1 VQSSGAHDCVPGTE
15 QLPVP
20 EQKAAGWKLVAVLQ
34 NAPWHI
40 VVLGAFWQAP
50 AVQSPVFPQ
59 GGEAAQRP
67 RGSAVPLV
75 TFVQV
80 PLPERLQT
88 WQVPQ
93 AEAVQ
98 QTPSVQLADV
108 HS

>member
-1 VQSSGAHDCVPGTE
+1 V
-15 QLPVP
+15 PVP
-20 EQKAAGWKLVAVLQ
+20 EQKATGWKVVLALQ

-50 AVQSPVFPQ
+50 PAAQSPVFPQ
-59 GGEAAQRP
+59 GGAAAQRP
-67 RGSAVPLV
+67 CGSVVPAP

-80 PLPERLQT
+80 PLPEALQT

-98 QTPSVQLADV
+98 QTPSVQLPEV

>member
-1 VQSSGAHDCVPGTE
+1 
-15 QLPVP
+15 
-20 EQKAAGWKLVAVLQ
+20 
-34 NAPWHI
+34 
-40 VVLGAFWQAP
+40 
-50 AVQSPVFPQ
+50 
-59 GGEAAQRP
+59 
-67 RGSAVPLV
+67 LV

>member
-1 VQSSGAHDCVPGTE
+1 VPGTE

-20 EQKAAGWKLVAVLQ
+20 EQKAAGWKVVAPVQ
-34 NAPWHI
+34 DAPWHI
-40 VVLGAFWQAP
+40 VVFAAFWQAP
-50 AVQSPVFPQ
+50 PLQRPVFPQ
-59 GGEAAQRP
+59 GGEAGQSP
-67 RGSAVPLV
+67 CGSLEPFV
-75 TFVQV
+75 TLLQV

-98 QTPSVQLADV
+98 QTPSVQLPEP